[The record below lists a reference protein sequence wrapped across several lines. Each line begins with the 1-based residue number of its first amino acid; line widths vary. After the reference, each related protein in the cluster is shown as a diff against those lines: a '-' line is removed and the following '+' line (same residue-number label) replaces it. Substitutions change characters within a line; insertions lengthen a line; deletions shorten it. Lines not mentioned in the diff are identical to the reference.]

1 MTRPSEEAPPRR
13 PALVIVCGAP
23 GTGKTTLAR
32 LLAARLAYAILT
44 KDDIKEALA
53 DELGAGD
60 RERSKQ
66 LGRMAYEL
74 LFTRARDLLTA
85 GKPVIVEANF
95 HRDASD
101 AALRG
106 LAERGDA
113 VVIECVCDPATRRR
127 RFAERGERG
136 ERHRVHLDRE
146 ILVHEWS
153 DDVSGFAIDIGCP
166 RLVVET
172 SVGHVTSLSEIE
184 AFASG
189 RSIRDTV
196 TDG

>member
-1 MTRPSEEAPPRR
+1 MTRPSEEAAPRR

-32 LLAARLAYAILT
+32 HLAARLAYTILT

-60 RERSKQ
+60 RERSKE
-66 LGRMAYEL
+66 LGRMAYDL
-74 LFTRARDLLTA
+74 LFTRARDLLAA
-85 GKPVIVEANF
+85 GKPVIIEANF

-101 AALRG
+101 AGLRG
-106 LAERGDA
+106 L
-113 VVIECVCDPATRRR
+113 
-127 RFAERGERG
+127 AERGERG

-146 ILVHEWS
+146 ILLHEWS
-153 DDVSGFAIDIGCP
+153 DEVTGFAIDIGCP

-172 SVGHVTSLSEIE
+172 SVGEVTSLSEIE

-189 RSIRDTV
+189 RPIPDTV